1 MVDPILLILIPLFT
15 AFLINLVN
23 IKWSGL
29 ASSLAFLALLADTA
43 IAVVLLPDVLQAPVE
58 VLIAGIRAPLGINL
72 VVSPLALMMSL
83 IILGTSL
90 LVSVYSFSYIRDD
103 RKGMYAGLFL
113 LLVTG
118 SLGMVLT
125 GDIFNLFVF
134 FEILCISSYILV
146 AYQRD
151 SHALEAAI
159 KYLVL
164 GSTGSIFLLV
174 SIALIYGGLG
184 TLNLADIAGRIGEL
198 APGTR
203 IAAVVF
209 FTVGIGVEA
218 AVFPLNAWLPDAHS
232 SAPAPISAVL
242 SGFVIEIA
250 LIIMVKLI
258 YSVFAVPALLGLLAV
273 LGVATLLIGEFA
285 AYRQENIKRML
296 AFSSVGQIGLI
307 LFALSLGT
315 EAASRG
321 ALLQVLNHAAAK
333 SVLFLIS
340 GYFILRTG
348 SYSISDYR
356 GIARR
361 MPVSTFLFFFGVLS
375 LVGVPPFFGFF
386 SKFTIVMAAVGSG
399 SLLSAILTGF
409 VLLGTVIEAVYFV
422 RVLQVFYDRG
432 GEGVAVSAARME
444 APAAALLP
452 ILLFALFLAAGAL
465 LLGDITEVANA
476 AAQDL
481 VLRLTSLSA

>member
-29 ASSLAFLALLADTA
+29 SSSLAFLALLADTA

>member
-1 MVDPILLILIPLFT
+1 
-15 AFLINLVN
+15 
-23 IKWSGL
+23 
-29 ASSLAFLALLADTA
+29 
-43 IAVVLLPDVLQAPVE
+43 
-58 VLIAGIRAPLGINL
+58 
-72 VVSPLALMMSL
+72 
-83 IILGTSL
+83 
-90 LVSVYSFSYIRDD
+90 
-103 RKGMYAGLFL
+103 
-113 LLVTG
+113 
-118 SLGMVLT
+118 
-125 GDIFNLFVF
+125 
-134 FEILCISSYILV
+134 
-146 AYQRD
+146 
-151 SHALEAAI
+151 
-159 KYLVL
+159 
-164 GSTGSIFLLV
+164 
-174 SIALIYGGLG
+174 
-184 TLNLADIAGRIGEL
+184 
-198 APGTR
+198 
-203 IAAVVF
+203 
-209 FTVGIGVEA
+209 
-218 AVFPLNAWLPDAHS
+218 
-232 SAPAPISAVL
+232 VL